1 MNESLLAEMKHY
13 IGFDDR
19 DGEALRGLAPYVRS
33 AVPIAVDRFYDA
45 ILIHP
50 GARAV
55 ITGGEEQLERLRQ
68 SLLGWVS
75 ELFDGRYD
83 QEYFAKHEEIGRVHV
98 RVGLP
103 QHYMFTS
110 MEILRQELDRVIR
123 ASGQDPTGEKMTSL
137 HKLLTLELG
146 IMVESY
152 KEGFTAQVRHIERSL
167 VQDRLTRAEHLAEI
181 GSLAASIAH
190 EVKNPLAGVSGAIQV
205 IRNGMS
211 ADDPHRPIIAEI
223 LRQIDRL
230 DSAVKDLLL
239 YARPHPPRVQP
250 CDLDA
255 TVRRVLKILR
265 EEPDMQR
272 LKVEFSRD
280 PNLSPIRA
288 DENQLEQ
295 VIINLLQNAVQ
306 ASDDGDTIFVRISG
320 GPDQVFLLIE
330 DEGEGIPPD
339 VYEHIFDPFYTTKAK
354 GTGLGLNICRKIIEA
369 HSGEITV
376 QSKPGR
382 GTIVTVRLPINADA

>member
-1 MNESLLAEMKHY
+1 MNESLLTEMKHY

-19 DGEALRGLAPYVRS
+19 DGEVLRGLAPYVRS
-33 AVPIAVDRFYDA
+33 AVPIAVDRFYEA

-123 ASGQDPTGEKMTSL
+123 ASGQDPTGEKLTSL

-152 KEGFTAQVRHIERSL
+152 KEGF
-167 VQDRLTRAEHLAEI
+167 
-181 GSLAASIAH
+181 
-190 EVKNPLAGVSGAIQV
+190 
-205 IRNGMS
+205 S
-211 ADDPHRPIIAEI
+211 A
-223 LRQIDRL
+223 
-230 DSAVKDLLL
+230 
-239 YARPHPPRVQP
+239 
-250 CDLDA
+250 
-255 TVRRVLKILR
+255 
-265 EEPDMQR
+265 
-272 LKVEFSRD
+272 
-280 PNLSPIRA
+280 
-288 DENQLEQ
+288 
-295 VIINLLQNAVQ
+295 
-306 ASDDGDTIFVRISG
+306 
-320 GPDQVFLLIE
+320 
-330 DEGEGIPPD
+330 
-339 VYEHIFDPFYTTKAK
+339 
-354 GTGLGLNICRKIIEA
+354 
-369 HSGEITV
+369 
-376 QSKPGR
+376 
-382 GTIVTVRLPINADA
+382 